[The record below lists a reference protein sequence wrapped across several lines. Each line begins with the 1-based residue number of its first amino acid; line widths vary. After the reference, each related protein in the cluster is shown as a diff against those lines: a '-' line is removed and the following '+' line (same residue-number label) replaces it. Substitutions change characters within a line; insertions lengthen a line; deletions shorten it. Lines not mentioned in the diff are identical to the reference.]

1 MPNLPIETWF
11 FISFII
17 VGMIIAHLRF
27 TENTVHEAP
36 GILIT
41 IGIFATF
48 YGIASGLYRFDMHDV
63 ETSLPQ
69 LILGIKLAFWASVIG
84 VGAALTLKVRYIFLG
99 STGGASE
106 QTEGATIDDL
116 VVHMKNSAVS
126 LDRIQQAMVGGE
138 DSTLLTQLKLIRS
151 DQNDK
156 LEALRR
162 AFSDFAEKQAE
173 NNSKAL
179 IEALKEVIKDFNE
192 KIHEQFGEN
201 FKHLNQAI
209 GKINQWQEQ
218 YKDQVSEMIAHQKQT
233 ASDMTEAGNSFA
245 KILENSKSFS
255 KVSESL
261 QDTIGTMSAL
271 EQSLHSNLKSL
282 AILIQSAST
291 GIPTL
296 ENKVMEIITQVGNGA
311 KASSEMISSQ
321 VKQSAFELTNAITKQ
336 MEVIGRNIEDMNVV
350 IKQHT
355 ASMSIQV
362 TQSAKQMGDAVQQQ
376 NESIGRGVESI
387 NKVIEQHTAS
397 MSTQVTQSA
406 KQMGDAVQQQ
416 NTATHKSILDSSI
429 QMQQSV
435 SNISSELSKVIQ
447 KHNELIGKNLS
458 ELSKN
463 TEQQVL
469 ALDAELASA
478 LKKSLDTLGQQ
489 LGALST
495 KFVSDYGPLTERLQ
509 KVVELSK
516 NIKI

>member
-179 IEALKEVIKDFNE
+179 IEALKEAEIV
-192 KIHEQFGEN
+192 
-201 FKHLNQAI
+201 
-209 GKINQWQEQ
+209 
-218 YKDQVSEMIAHQKQT
+218 
-233 ASDMTEAGNSFA
+233 
-245 KILENSKSFS
+245 
-255 KVSESL
+255 
-261 QDTIGTMSAL
+261 
-271 EQSLHSNLKSL
+271 NL
-282 AILIQSAST
+282 
-291 GIPTL
+291 
-296 ENKVMEIITQVGNGA
+296 
-311 KASSEMISSQ
+311 
-321 VKQSAFELTNAITKQ
+321 
-336 MEVIGRNIEDMNVV
+336 VV
-350 IKQHT
+350 
-355 ASMSIQV
+355 A
-362 TQSAKQMGDAVQQQ
+362 
-376 NESIGRGVESI
+376 
-387 NKVIEQHTAS
+387 
-397 MSTQVTQSA
+397 
-406 KQMGDAVQQQ
+406 
-416 NTATHKSILDSSI
+416 
-429 QMQQSV
+429 
-435 SNISSELSKVIQ
+435 
-447 KHNELIGKNLS
+447 
-458 ELSKN
+458 
-463 TEQQVL
+463 
-469 ALDAELASA
+469 
-478 LKKSLDTLGQQ
+478 
-489 LGALST
+489 
-495 KFVSDYGPLTERLQ
+495 
-509 KVVELSK
+509 
-516 NIKI
+516 